1 MPDLIPF
8 SVLASVLASVPDPVL
23 AVLQW
28 PLASTFAAIWA
39 FLLGATAIVYAAYRP
54 PLTGVAI
61 ELRDRVRTWWQIIA
75 IVTAAFAAGQAT
87 SILLVAALSA
97 LAFRELHSVVP
108 VRPADR
114 VILGLAYVAIP
125 VQYYFVWTQWYGMF
139 SIFVPVYA
147 FTLLTAATVLT
158 GETRGFIRSNA
169 TLHWA
174 LLLTVYNLSHLAF
187 LIVLPLEHG
196 VAAGGL
202 GLLLFVLVVVQFND
216 VAQFVWGRLFGRA
229 RIVPSVSPGKT
240 WEGFVGGAAT
250 SMLLAVLIAP
260 SLTPFS
266 PLAAAGIG
274 LTLAVC
280 GFLGDVTLSAVKRD
294 LGLKDTGN
302 ALRGHGGILDR
313 LDSLTLAAPIG
324 FHVIRY
330 FHGA

>member
-1 MPDLIPF
+1 MPELMHELTHELT
-8 SVLASVLASVPDPVL
+8 LAI
-23 AVLQW
+23 LQW
-28 PLASTFAAIWA
+28 PLGPAFTAIWA
-39 FLLGATAIVYAAYRP
+39 FLLGATVIVFAAFRP
-54 PLTGVAI
+54 PLTDRAI

-75 IVTAAFAAGQAT
+75 IVTAVFAAGPGA
-87 SILLVAALSA
+87 SILLVAALSF

-114 VILGLAYVAIP
+114 VILGLAYLAIP

-147 FTLLTAATVLT
+147 VTLLTAATVLV
-158 GETRGFIRSNA
+158 GDTRGFIRSNA

-174 LLLTVYNLSHLAF
+174 LLLTVYNISHLGF
-187 LIVLPLEHG
+187 LIVLPLAHS
-196 VAAGGL
+196 VPAGGL

-216 VAQFVWGRLFGRA
+216 VAQFVWGRLLGRK

-240 WEGFVGGAAT
+240 WEGFLGGAAT
-250 SMLLAVLIAP
+250 SMLLAIILAP

-266 PLAAAGIG
+266 PVAAALIG
-274 LTLAVC
+274 LALVIC

-294 LGLKDTGN
+294 LGLKDTGT

>member
-1 MPDLIPF
+1 MPELIPDLAHQLF
-8 SVLASVLASVPDPVL
+8 LAL
-23 AVLQW
+23 LQW
-28 PLASTFAAIWA
+28 PLGPAFAAIWT
-39 FLLGATAIVYAAYRP
+39 FLLSATGIVYTACRP
-54 PLTGVAI
+54 PLSERAI
-61 ELRDRVRTWWQIIA
+61 ELRNRVKTWWRIIA
-75 IVTAAFAAGQAT
+75 IVTAAFAVGPGA
-87 SILLVAALSA
+87 SILLVAALSF

-114 VILGLAYVAIP
+114 VILGLAYLALP

-147 FTLLTAATVLT
+147 FTLLTAATVLV

-187 LIVLPLEHG
+187 LIVLPLQNA

-202 GLLLFVLVVVQFND
+202 GLLLFVLAVVQFND

-240 WEGFVGGAAT
+240 WEGFIGGAAT
-250 SMLLAVLIAP
+250 SMLLAVLLAP
-260 SLTPFS
+260 YLTPFS
-266 PLAAAGIG
+266 PLAAVLIG
-274 LTLAVC
+274 LTLSVC

-294 LGLKDTGN
+294 LGLKDTGT

-330 FHGA
+330 FYGA